1 MNHNFTYY
9 LFHDLIIF
17 TINYPGLA
25 GDGRSSSVEAF
36 DGPVVAP
43 STYGIVG
50 DIRHGGDI
58 VAVINVAVPK
68 LAQKDYCC
76 V

>member
-1 MNHNFTYY
+1 M
-9 LFHDLIIF
+9 
-17 TINYPGLA
+17 A

-58 VAVINVAVPK
+58 VAVINVVVPEEIIVAFEVFATTYSATSTSPHLFK
-68 LAQKDYCC
+68 SPRSS
-76 V
+76 